1 MFINKIRDI
10 FSNELG
16 IQMTSIQDDDNIFD
30 MGIMDSLLTLKLIL
44 CLEETF
50 KISIDLAEI
59 EIEDFSSIQ
68 NINTF
73 LMKMN

>member
-1 MFINKIRDI
+1 
-10 FSNELG
+10 
-16 IQMTSIQDDDNIFD
+16 MTSIQDDDNIFD